1 MLALSKLPFVEVGD
15 ITQRIDAASL
25 TVENKVSL
33 CLTSR
38 VMGLRCCCCS
48 KPPLACSK
56 PPFPAPSSQVQLTVP
71 FSRTAFSTTASF
83 EVRSPKRLQLRLT
96 KGGIQTP
103 ELLTDMELPSN
114 MTVLGQAL
122 DLSQLKAALSP
133 INERVMGLLG
143 QVGSSITAA

>member
-1 MLALSKLPFVEVGD
+1 M
-15 ITQRIDAASL
+15 
-25 TVENKVSL
+25 
-33 CLTSR
+33 
-38 VMGLRCCCCS
+38 
-48 KPPLACSK
+48 
-56 PPFPAPSSQVQLTVP
+56 P

>member
-1 MLALSKLPFVEVGD
+1 M
-15 ITQRIDAASL
+15 
-25 TVENKVSL
+25 
-33 CLTSR
+33 
-38 VMGLRCCCCS
+38 
-48 KPPLACSK
+48 
-56 PPFPAPSSQVQLTVP
+56 P
-71 FSRTAFSTTASF
+71 FSRTASF

-143 QVGSSITAA
+143 QVGSSSTAA

>member
-1 MLALSKLPFVEVGD
+1 M
-15 ITQRIDAASL
+15 
-25 TVENKVSL
+25 
-33 CLTSR
+33 
-38 VMGLRCCCCS
+38 
-48 KPPLACSK
+48 
-56 PPFPAPSSQVQLTVP
+56 P

-143 QVGSSITAA
+143 QVGSSSTAA